1 MDLDLLSRSNS
12 ATMTDVNTGRE
23 PLPTLAELDS
33 GDSLPPSKTDWLT
46 YLMDLWPRLETLP
59 NGYFTSDV
67 LMRFHPNSQ
76 LADPIPSS
84 HDVFLVVRPGD
95 TMRWFSIGSLRHWSF
110 YCQGHFYHLSAHGL
124 SRDYVGKSQSTSK
137 SQGVSC
143 QLTHEDWNDLD
154 RGAFEA
160 SSEAGCRKPL
170 LAFKFGQTDYKPY
183 QILQLAS
190 WAIEQLD
197 SYSLFDANSQ
207 HFVKL
212 MVARTVMRLCDRTAF
227 LGSKR
232 QIVNWTLGRGDQ
244 RHINSADGG
253 WIVAKPLPRK
263 CHI

>member
-1 MDLDLLSRSNS
+1 MDLLSRSNS
-12 ATMTDVNTGRE
+12 AIMTDVNTGRE
-23 PLPTLAELDS
+23 PLPTLAELWS
-33 GDSLPPSKTDWLT
+33 EDSLPPTKTDWLT
-46 YLMDLWPRLETLP
+46 YLMDLWSRLGNPLP
-59 NGYFTSDV
+59 NGYFRSDV
-67 LMRFHPNSQ
+67 LMRFHPMAE

-84 HDVFLVVRPGD
+84 HDVFLVFRPGD
-95 TMRWFSIGSLRHWSF
+95 TMGCFSIGSLRHWSF
-110 YCQGHFYHLSAHGL
+110 YCQGNFYHLSAHGI

-154 RGAFEA
+154 LGAFEA
-160 SSEAGCRKPL
+160 SSEAERRKLL
-170 LAFKFGQTDYKPY
+170 LAFKVGQTDYRPY

-197 SYSLFDANSQ
+197 SYSLFDANCQ
-207 HFVKL
+207 HFVNL
-212 MVARTVMRLCDRTAF
+212 MVVRTVMRLCDRTVF

-244 RHINSADGG
+244 RHVNSADGG
-253 WIVAKPLPRK
+253 WIVARPLPRK